1 MPITLLD
8 FILIGVMLVSAL
20 LAMIRGFM
28 REILSIAAWVIAA
41 VATLYAYSRLL
52 PYAKTYFNNDI
63 IAAGAV
69 IGGTFL
75 GTLLI
80 VSIITVRFSD
90 MVLDSRVGA
99 LDRTLGFL
107 FGLARGLI
115 IVVVAFLFFAW
126 LVPPRTQPSWVANAK
141 SRVVLQSTGD
151 WLISMLPDDPES
163 TILRRLKRPK
173 QDDGEPPDAPP
184 EQRSSTGRT
193 TAAEPRKGDEPN
205 AMSQI
210 RHRSRHRR
218 PAASILT
225 ATGCARNAAYS
236 AYSAI
241 PTPRRSPR
249 SACTPSS
256 TAARK
261 RPASSPSTASGSI
274 PSAAWASSATTSPAA
289 R

>member
-1 MPITLLD
+1 MEDRKFDMPITLLD

-173 QDDGEPPDAPP
+173 QDEGEPQDAPP
-184 EQRSSTGRT
+184 EQRS
-193 TAAEPRKGDEPN
+193 
-205 AMSQI
+205 
-210 RHRSRHRR
+210 
-218 PAASILT
+218 
-225 ATGCARNAAYS
+225 
-236 AYSAI
+236 
-241 PTPRRSPR
+241 
-249 SACTPSS
+249 
-256 TAARK
+256 
-261 RPASSPSTASGSI
+261 
-274 PSAAWASSATTSPAA
+274 
-289 R
+289 